1 MFDTMKVAKKIKEAR
16 IAQNMTQMNLADI
29 MEVSYQ
35 AVSNWERGNSMPDIS
50 KLEQLCQVLHLSMD
64 ELLGADVNK
73 TLTKIVYKETSPE
86 ADTKPVAMEDIR
98 EIAPILPP
106 DDVEKLVDDNFRRQ
120 ENKKISLSAL
130 TGLAPFLDDAYLDE
144 LIMNSDLESDLSGIV
159 ALAPFLSEKTL
170 DKLVAGCRQENDFS
184 SILSLAPFLSD
195 ETLNKLALEQLQGSS
210 LKNLTSLAPYL
221 SNQTLDKLV
230 MSCDLET
237 GFSTI
242 ASLAPFLSNETL
254 QWLADTLS
262 AKGHDISGLYP
273 FLSQSALRKIAK
285 RLMQGNDMDALK
297 SVVPF
302 L

>member
-184 SILSLAPFLSD
+184 TILSLHFLTEFLSH
-195 ETLNKLALEQLQGSS
+195 KPIAVIVISPFCSCFRHRLQGCAAICVIDRCSILLPDCFYRS
-210 LKNLTSLAPYL
+210 LR
-221 SNQTLDKLV
+221 
-230 MSCDLET
+230 
-237 GFSTI
+237 
-242 ASLAPFLSNETL
+242 
-254 QWLADTLS
+254 QWT
-262 AKGHDISGLYP
+262 
-273 FLSQSALRKIAK
+273 
-285 RLMQGNDMDALK
+285 
-297 SVVPF
+297 
-302 L
+302 